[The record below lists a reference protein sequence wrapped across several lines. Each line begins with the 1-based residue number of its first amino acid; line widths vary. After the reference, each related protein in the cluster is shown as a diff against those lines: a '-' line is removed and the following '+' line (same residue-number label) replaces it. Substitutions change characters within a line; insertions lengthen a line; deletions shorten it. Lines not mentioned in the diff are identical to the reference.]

1 MVFRRLLMSGM
12 IVLALLATV
21 VGGAPVAVA
30 RAQADPCAGL
40 TGWSQAMLAEE
51 QRYTDQMIAT
61 LDLDDLQAIA
71 AATPEQLTAVVE
83 IIDQHLKSLDGI
95 EAPAFA
101 ESWQMAIAESGDLT
115 QALFA
120 DGALNGIF
128 SILVDY
134 YDQSVRSD
142 EEIARAAADATAAC
156 PDFATFATQ
165 FDLVD
170 GAEDTPAP
178 GYAPWSGCAGLDDL
192 GIAMGRANL
201 QGLVEVP
208 AAAHPL
214 AEFAAD
220 FDVDPSI
227 QWNQLEFYSLAD
239 YYESVAN
246 HLEHITPPDYAAAWL
261 QATIDFYRVIADI
274 VRGAYG
280 QGIMQASATSGANV
294 TATDQALTD
303 GITAATQSC
312 PQFPQFAEEN

>member
-1 MVFRRLLMSGM
+1 
-12 IVLALLATV
+12 
-21 VGGAPVAVA
+21 
-30 RAQADPCAGL
+30 
-40 TGWSQAMLAEE
+40 
-51 QRYTDQMIAT
+51 
-61 LDLDDLQAIA
+61 
-71 AATPEQLTAVVE
+71 
-83 IIDQHLKSLDGI
+83 
-95 EAPAFA
+95 
-101 ESWQMAIAESGDLT
+101 
-115 QALFA
+115 
-120 DGALNGIF
+120 
-128 SILVDY
+128 
-134 YDQSVRSD
+134 
-142 EEIARAAADATAAC
+142 
-156 PDFATFATQ
+156 
-165 FDLVD
+165 
-170 GAEDTPAP
+170 
-178 GYAPWSGCAGLDDL
+178 
-192 GIAMGRANL
+192 MGRANL

-246 HLEHITPPDYAAAWL
+246 HLEQITPPDYAAAWL